1 MLDIN
6 EGLDEIESFED
17 LDNMDDGKGFQFYGM
32 KGKNEPKAAQKKGPL
47 SPSLGLG
54 LNSVTP
60 LNNLM
65 GSGNQ
70 GG

>member
-1 MLDIN
+1 
-6 EGLDEIESFED
+6 
-17 LDNMDDGKGFQFYGM
+17 M
-32 KGKNEPKAAQKKGPL
+32 KGKNEPKANFAQKKAGPL

-54 LNSVTP
+54 LNQVTP